1 MNRFNLRALLA
12 APGLVLVPFMVPAG
26 MLLAQAQPVPHPVST
41 QAAPATKANQAI
53 VTPVETDKV
62 CMVNNQYFG
71 TPQIPVEVDGRTY
84 YGCCEGCKATLA
96 GDAKARTA
104 VDPVSGK
111 PVDKAVAHIG
121 AYPDGRVL
129 YFGSAANLKAWNQR

>member
-1 MNRFNLRALLA
+1 MNRFKLPARLA
-12 APGLVLVPFMVPAG
+12 ASGLVLVTFMISAG
-26 MLLAQAQPVPHPVST
+26 LSLAQAQPVPHPVST
-41 QAAPATKANQAI
+41 RQAAPATKAL

-96 GDAKARTA
+96 GDPKARTA

-111 PVDKAVAHIG
+111 PVDKAVAYIG

-129 YFGSAANLKAWNQR
+129 YFGNAANLKAWNQR

>member
-1 MNRFNLRALLA
+1 MHRLHFRALPALLLA
-12 APGLVLVPFMVPAG
+12 AFIVLAG
-26 MLLAQAQPVPHPVST
+26 TVVTHAQPVPHDH
-41 QAAPATKANQAI
+41 AARAAAKKTPAKKTA

-62 CMVNNQYFG
+62 CMVNDQYFG

-96 GDAKARTA
+96 GDARARMA

-111 PVDKAVAHIG
+111 TVDKSLAHIG
-121 AYPDGRVL
+121 ASADGKVL
-129 YFGSAANLKAWNQR
+129 YFENAANLKAWNRR